1 MKNLA
6 ALDAYSIRK
15 ALREGVDL
23 FSLSQ
28 EYGASEEAIV
38 SKIKKI
44 FAYDA
49 EEIIKSLKKPKNKSK
64 GGSRRPQTAKT
75 KGKDVSQFANTA
87 SEETVNDVSTKTEL
101 EQAQEELE
109 IIQSRLTTIEQD
121 LAQERDVMAQMIS
134 RSRNREKRIQSLTQQ
149 LTELQEQQKAYWEDM
164 KCVTDKISNLEN
176 EQCDK
181 SAEKQKLEMRISELS
196 VREICVFSNELQ
208 GADGLDES
216 GADELYDLFIKN
228 DAPEL
233 DLRKTQ
239 LRVLSRVM
247 AIKNNTTNCKVV
259 FIFDES
265 ELEVAF
271 NFISS
276 D

>member
-38 SKIKKI
+38 GKVKKI
-44 FAYDA
+44 FVYEA
-49 EEIIKSLKKPKNKSK
+49 EEIIKSLKKPKNKIK
-64 GGSRRPQTAKT
+64 GGSRRSQAKM
-75 KGKDVSQFANTA
+75 KGEDISQCANTVLD
-87 SEETVNDVSTKTEL
+87 ETVNNVSTKTEL

-109 IIQSRLTTIEQD
+109 MIQSRLTTIEQD
-121 LAQERDVMAQMIS
+121 LTRERDVMAQMIA
-134 RSRNREKRIQSLTQQ
+134 RSRERERQIQSLTQQ
-149 LTELQEQQKAYWEDM
+149 LNNLQEQQKAYWKDM
-164 KCVTDKISNLEN
+164 ECTTSKISELEN
-176 EQCDK
+176 EQRDK
-181 SAEKQKLEMRISELS
+181 SAEKQKLETRISELS
-196 VREICVFSNELQ
+196 IREICVFSNELQ

-247 AIKNNTTNCKVV
+247 AIKKNATSCKVV

-271 NFISS
+271 DFISK
-276 D
+276 

>member
-6 ALDAYSIRK
+6 LLDAYGIRK

-23 FSLSQ
+23 LSLSQ

-38 SKIKKI
+38 SKVKKI

-64 GGSRRPQTAKT
+64 GGSRRPQMAKT
-75 KGKDVSQFANTA
+75 KGKDVSVNTV
-87 SEETVNDVSTKTEL
+87 SEETVNDVSMKTEL

-109 IIQSRLTTIEQD
+109 MIQSRLTTIEQD

-134 RSRNREKRIQSLTQQ
+134 GSREREKQIQSLTQQ
-149 LTELQEQQKAYWEDM
+149 LNNLQEQQKAYWKDM
-164 KCVTDKISNLEN
+164 ECTTSKISELEN
-176 EQCDK
+176 EHRAK
-181 SAEKQKLEMRISELS
+181 SAEKQKLEARISELS
-196 VREICVFSNELQ
+196 IREICVFSNELQ

-271 NFISS
+271 DFISS
-276 D
+276 K